1 VESKSPKWVTRFLIL
16 FCPDG
21 LVEEIEGDLLH
32 RYARDESR
40 YGAKKARRKLL
51 WNTIRFFRLSI
62 ILRNKFSFRL
72 NRHYMIRNYLK
83 IAFRTILKQKS
94 YTVLNV
100 TGLSLGMAASLLILQ
115 YVKYERSFD
124 TFHANAENIY
134 RIQYNVYHNGALN
147 FESAVAVP
155 AITPMIKKNF
165 PEVEEVCRVIP
176 RSAVM
181 SYEGPAGLV
190 SFQERKMHFA
200 APDFLKMFGFKLVE
214 GDRATCLDGIQKMI
228 ISQRAAKK
236 YFADED
242 PIGKHL
248 RMDGGRSFEVT
259 GVFEDVPENSH
270 IRFDILLSYATFNAM
285 TENRSETHWGWYD
298 FYSFVQVKPGT
309 DVNALQAKIDE
320 AVEKDRG
327 EEWAKSSG
335 RQEFILRP
343 LLDIH
348 LESKLLYEAEPD
360 DQRDGDSVYALSIIA
375 FFILAIAWVNYI
387 NLATA
392 RSFSRANEVGVRKV
406 MGAFRQ
412 QLIGQFLTESLI
424 MNVIGCL
431 LALIIVRLSWTSF
444 SNLAGWNIPLE
455 FLYHSEF
462 WMIVGGLFLAGTV
475 LSGFY
480 PAIVLSSFRPVSVLK
495 GKVLKSVAGNFLR
508 KSLVVFQFA
517 ASVFLIVGSLVVYQ
531 QLQFMKH
538 QDLGLTIDETMIIK
552 GPGVT
557 DSTYR
562 SKFESFKTEVKRIPG
577 VKDVSS
583 STFIPGDEIYWT
595 SNIRNLTATANDN
608 IVVSGAAIDEE
619 FIPSYDVKVV
629 AGRNFDKA
637 FPSDEKGIILN
648 LALLK
653 ILEYKEPNDAI
664 GKKVVFSNDTLEVV
678 GVVENFHQMSL
689 RNPVAPLAIMYFPS
703 EAFYSVKMETN
714 NYRAVVDALTAPWNT
729 FFPGNPVDYF
739 FLDEF
744 FNRQY
749 DKDDRF
755 GHVFTLFT
763 GLAILI
769 ASLGLFGLASFMASQ
784 RTREIG
790 IRKVLGSSVS
800 EIVMLLAKGF
810 LQPVA
815 IANLIAWPLAW
826 WFMDRWL
833 QTFPYHISV
842 SPLFLLIAGMLVVVI
857 AFVSVSSQT
866 LKAAMTKP
874 ADTLKYE
881 EHDSQ
886 LLQGDA
892 ASHGAA
898 QGQFLHQHRRTHDGY
913 SVRVGDRCVCVGR
926 DAGK

>member
-1 VESKSPKWVTRFLIL
+1 MNEESPWWVNRLIGVI
-16 FCPDG
+16 CPPS
-21 LVEEIEGDLLH
+21 LQEEIEGDLLQ
-32 RYARDESR
+32 RYVRDESR
-40 YGAKKARRKLL
+40 YGAKNAKIRLL

-83 IAFRTILKQKS
+83 IAFRNILKQKS
-94 YTVLNV
+94 YTLLNV

-124 TFHANAENIY
+124 SFHTNSENIY

-155 AITPMIKKNF
+155 AITPFIKKNF
-165 PEVEEVCRVIP
+165 PEVEEVCRVLP

-181 SYEGPAGLV
+181 SYESPTGPI
-190 SFQERKMHFA
+190 SFQERKMQFA
-200 APDFLKMFGFKLVE
+200 APDFLKMFDFKLVE
-214 GDRATCLDGIQKMI
+214 GDRATCLDGIQKTI

-236 YFADED
+236 YFGVED
-242 PIGKHL
+242 PIGKFL

-259 GVFEDVPENSH
+259 GIFEDVPENSH

-309 DVNALQAKIDE
+309 DVNALQAKIDNLI
-320 AVEKDRG
+320 EKERG
-327 EEWAKSSG
+327 EEWKKASA

-348 LESKLLYEAEPD
+348 LESKLLYESEPD
-360 DQRDGDSVYALSIIA
+360 QQRDGDSIYALSIIA
-375 FFILAIAWVNYI
+375 FFILAIAWINYI

-392 RSFSRANEVGVRKV
+392 RSFNRANEVGVRKV

-424 MNVIGCL
+424 MNVIGCI

-455 FLYHSEF
+455 FLYHTEF

-480 PAIVLSSFRPVSVLK
+480 PAVVLSSFRPVSVLK
-495 GKVLKSVAGNFLR
+495 GKVLKSGAGNILR

-531 QLQFMKH
+531 QLRFMKH
-538 QDLGLTIDETMIIK
+538 QDLGLNINETMIIK
-552 GPGVT
+552 GPGVI
-557 DSTYR
+557 DSTYS

-577 VKDVSS
+577 VKGISA

-595 SNIRNLTATANDN
+595 SNIRNLTAQSTDN
-608 IVVSGAAIDEE
+608 VVVSGSGIDED
-619 FIPSYDVKVV
+619 FIPSYNVKLL

-637 FPSDEKGIILN
+637 FPSDNKRIILN
-648 LALLK
+648 LALSKVLG
-653 ILEYKEPNDAI
+653 YKEPADAL
-664 GKKVVFSNDTLEVV
+664 GKKVIFNGDTLEVA
-678 GVVENFHQMSL
+678 GVAEDFHQMSL
-689 RNPVAPLAIMYFPS
+689 KSAVAPLAIMYFES
-703 EAFYSVKMETN
+703 EAFYSIKMETN
-714 NYRAVVDALTAPWNT
+714 DYRSVVDALTGPWNT

-755 GHVFTLFT
+755 GQVFTLFT

-769 ASLGLFGLASFMASQ
+769 ASLGLFGLASFMALQ

-790 IRKVLGSSVS
+790 IRKVLGSSVQ

-826 WFMDRWL
+826 WIMDRWL

-842 SPLFLLIAGMLVVVI
+842 SPLSLLIAGGLVVVI

-874 ADTLKYE
+874 AETLKHE
-881 EHDSQ
+881 
-886 LLQGDA
+886 
-892 ASHGAA
+892 
-898 QGQFLHQHRRTHDGY
+898 
-913 SVRVGDRCVCVGR
+913 
-926 DAGK
+926 